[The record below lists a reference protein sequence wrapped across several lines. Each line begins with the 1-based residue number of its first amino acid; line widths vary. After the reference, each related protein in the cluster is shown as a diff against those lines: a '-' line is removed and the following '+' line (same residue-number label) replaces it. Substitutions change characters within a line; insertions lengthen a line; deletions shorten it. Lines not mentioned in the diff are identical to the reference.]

1 MSFFANRQGINLDFC
16 TVSSGLLNEFRHF
29 TVFIHIIPDITRNF
43 LGNNEKSGGMPI
55 LPFRH
60 SRSFF
65 CHSRFSFPSFLA
77 SIFCHSR
84 PLSSVIPGLTG
95 NLLRLVL
102 ETGSVCDASS

>member
-1 MSFFANRQGINLDFC
+1 MSFFTNRQGINLDFC

-29 TVFIHIIPDITRNF
+29 TVFFHIIPDITRNF
-43 LGNNEKSGGMPI
+43 LGNNEKSGGIPI

-60 SRSFF
+60 PRPLFRHSRSLFRHF
-65 CHSRFSFPSFLA
+65 W
-77 SIFCHSR
+77 